1 MKRFIALIF
10 MALTLTACSKMG
22 SKSNITS
29 LLVAPKLSQAEND
42 IVKVISTYLGENVV
56 LKYST
61 TMGYSA
67 PVQITD
73 IDDDGDK
80 EAIVIYYAPN
90 KGTNIRIALLEN
102 VEDKW
107 SILIDK
113 EGLGSDIFYFK
124 IVKMSNSNAKQ
135 VLVGYSTPNI
145 GDKFLGVYFLD
156 GKTRSDDYNERCENI
171 AVGDL
176 TSDGFDDII
185 MTTKTPDKRVRIQVL
200 SLNKENALTVVGS
213 HYLKTVD
220 VEITQL
226 KVAEYN
232 GKEKALYI
240 DYKDQYK
247 KMYTE
252 AGVFRDANM
261 QRILPGASI
270 QRLWEYSFNLN
281 STDIDRDGKIEI
293 PTVIHDETQDEL
305 PTLKFV
311 EWADYS
317 GSEPVRKYWG
327 ICDTQTGLFT
337 AIPDEWQGLVGVNTY
352 QNGKGWYVTRI
363 EDGAALVKIKQVQ
376 LGDMPEINDN
386 EPLTVRI
393 GTRRWQVEFND
404 DVSQLQRNYIINSMV
419 TVD

>member
-1 MKRFIALIF
+1 
-10 MALTLTACSKMG
+10 
-22 SKSNITS
+22 
-29 LLVAPKLSQAEND
+29 
-42 IVKVISTYLGENVV
+42 
-56 LKYST
+56 
-61 TMGYSA
+61 
-67 PVQITD
+67 
-73 IDDDGDK
+73 
-80 EAIVIYYAPN
+80 
-90 KGTNIRIALLEN
+90 
-102 VEDKW
+102 
-107 SILIDK
+107 
-113 EGLGSDIFYFK
+113 
-124 IVKMSNSNAKQ
+124 
-135 VLVGYSTPNI
+135 
-145 GDKFLGVYFLD
+145 
-156 GKTRSDDYNERCENI
+156 
-171 AVGDL
+171 
-176 TSDGFDDII
+176 
-185 MTTKTPDKRVRIQVL
+185 
-200 SLNKENALTVVGS
+200 
-213 HYLKTVD
+213 
-220 VEITQL
+220 
-226 KVAEYN
+226 
-232 GKEKALYI
+232 
-240 DYKDQYK
+240 
-247 KMYTE
+247 TE

-317 GSEPVRKYWG
+317 SDEPVRKYWG